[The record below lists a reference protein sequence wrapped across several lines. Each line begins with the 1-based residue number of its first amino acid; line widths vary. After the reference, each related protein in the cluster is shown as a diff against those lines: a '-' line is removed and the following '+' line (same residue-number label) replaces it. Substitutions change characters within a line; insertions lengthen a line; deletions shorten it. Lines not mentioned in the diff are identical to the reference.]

1 MRTGSNFVL
10 FASFFS
16 LFSFLSCLNVNA
28 HFCFGFCLL
37 CVCGRYFVS
46 FFLSLAFVRM
56 DSGVSKLGTGL
67 WAAAARNEKLR

>member
-1 MRTGSNFVL
+1 MLTLTFVL
-10 FASFFS
+10 VFVCYASVGGILYPF
-16 LFSFLSCLNVNA
+16 
-28 HFCFGFCLL
+28 
-37 CVCGRYFVS
+37 